1 MANKKDYT
9 NVLNLISD
17 AAAKKSRQREFIKHS
32 RNAWK
37 GTPRENF
44 YKSKVAAVSNSL
56 IKSSETDISNAGQR
70 IKECLET
77 IPDAVNMTVHNAIE
91 SIVSMVMGGIGR
103 FDVGVDD
110 SASTLSNRDLSDIGK
125 ALLFWQQ
132 QQKLDYRISD
142 IARRISTDGVMY
154 LHVGTNSKKPESSE
168 DFKVTLMDAN
178 KVITD
183 PTKWIT
189 NVERFIGWE
198 QFESFEAV
206 MLKAKAKNNK
216 IKTLNNMK
224 VYLESIKALINGVD
238 IDTLGFDPDS
248 PLVSDAISDKDIFY
262 TDAYGFHYGTD
273 DNARSYEQQKK
284 ADEDHK
290 YSKDL
295 VLVTYFYD
303 YTTERK
309 YTVVNRRFVIE
320 DLPLYESTKVKCKYT
335 YPKRVKNE
343 DGTITIEEKT
353 KEMTKTIRY
362 GAPIVEIPYLTSP
375 DYSFPTSDTFFI
387 LDEFSTL
394 CSAESLLAHNLSIAS
409 PITFAAT
416 SSDAEKTSKL
426 MSVSGE
432 IVENTNTTTTVMNKQ
447 HDNSPVIGQI
457 QRSEEKIKRTL
468 GAPDQFELQQMVGD
482 RATSREV
489 VAASG
494 AVSQRLNT
502 LISRLEKGMSDL
514 AELFIHMFLV
524 HTDDKKNLTIEPGQ
538 YGEVDRDKLAFKLV
552 ISAKLRKS
560 IELER
565 TDEARR
571 AIEILGIASPYIQYL
586 NPEKFFPEMLTR
598 AMNYAISKDE
608 AEAMLINGG
617 VTLPKQETPTDPFAI
632 DFNSDSGN
640 VDPALAAQYQQL
652 LAQSQYAQDPN
663 AQDPLTQDPNAP
675 QVDPNTPQGY
685 TGFTPESGGLVNN
698 DTGL

>member
-1 MANKKDYT
+1 M
-9 NVLNLISD
+9 
-17 AAAKKSRQREFIKHS
+17 
-32 RNAWK
+32 
-37 GTPRENF
+37 
-44 YKSKVAAVSNSL
+44 
-56 IKSSETDISNAGQR
+56 
-70 IKECLET
+70 
-77 IPDAVNMTVHNAIE
+77 
-91 SIVSMVMGGIGR
+91 
-103 FDVGVDD
+103 
-110 SASTLSNRDLSDIGK
+110 
-125 ALLFWQQ
+125 
-132 QQKLDYRISD
+132 
-142 IARRISTDGVMY
+142 
-154 LHVGTNSKKPESSE
+154 
-168 DFKVTLMDAN
+168 
-178 KVITD
+178 
-183 PTKWIT
+183 
-189 NVERFIGWE
+189 
-198 QFESFEAV
+198 
-206 MLKAKAKNNK
+206 
-216 IKTLNNMK
+216 
-224 VYLESIKALINGVD
+224 
-238 IDTLGFDPDS
+238 
-248 PLVSDAISDKDIFY
+248 
-262 TDAYGFHYGTD
+262 
-273 DNARSYEQQKK
+273 
-284 ADEDHK
+284 
-290 YSKDL
+290 
-295 VLVTYFYD
+295 
-303 YTTERK
+303 
-309 YTVVNRRFVIE
+309 
-320 DLPLYESTKVKCKYT
+320 PLYESTKVKCKYT

-468 GAPDQFELQQMVGD
+468 GAPDQFEMQQMVGD

-502 LISRLEKGMSDL
+502 LISRIEKGMSDL

-524 HTDDKKNLTIEPGQ
+524 HTDSTKNLTIEPGQ

-571 AIEILGIASPYIQYL
+571 AIELLGIASPYIQYL
-586 NPEKFFPEMLTR
+586 NPEKFFPEMLVR
-598 AMNYAISKDE
+598 AMNYAISKDQ
-608 AEAMLINGG
+608 AEGMLANAG
-617 VTLPKQETPTDPFAI
+617 VTAPKQQAPTDPFAI
-632 DFNSDSGN
+632 DFNSDSSE
-640 VDPALAAQYQQL
+640 VDPALVAQYQQL

-663 AQDPLTQDPNAP
+663 AQDPLAQDPNAQ
-675 QVDPNTPQGY
+675 QVNPNQQQSYTGY
-685 TGFTPESGGLVNN
+685 TPEAGGLVNN